1 MKLTSLAVLSLLAAL
16 ACPIF
21 ATDFIVDRVN
31 KEDVIASEFFFDS
44 GKGSYWEYPPTGDP
58 KAYNDFKT
66 VWESNAKVNGVSD
79 MSFLGD
85 WGKIGDT
92 RGTVNQA
99 GITYATAYGIDEY
112 AVSQLVGTAN
122 GISNDG
128 SMCWAHAAANVLQY
142 WQSYYG
148 VFSTNKPNLQLG
160 YAVKD
165 KDTAIALGGTQSL
178 KLTKW
183 FYTAGKNGGGDVC
196 RAMLSYIGNSSA
208 CMYNNQTAGTFADCY
223 GAASGYEIYQAGS
236 AKSQSFEAKG
246 NNDVFTLQGNTLSE
260 KLTSLTLQAL
270 DCEIRD
276 GQVVQRSYGNIAE
289 FAIYPS
295 DFSFTAHS
303 LTLYGFG
310 IDDTGLIDKLYYA
323 DSNDQRFQLQTYY
336 IKLGKHGDKEHLF
349 LYDSPD
355 QETSVTYFT
364 SLSFIRTPS
373 NLKEKG
379 RQYWDGDLEWS
390 GTGEN
395 GSTWKQGAGMGS
407 NAEALPDGKTG
418 WRVLVDGTYYDSY
431 FDENRNISFKDAGD
445 VTVEGKIRAGAIKIS
460 SGATKFLAADAD
472 SSIDGTGNV
481 TISDGASLEACL
493 NLGERAV
500 SVEGSGSFTYAAKE
514 AVKLAGLS
522 VADGAS
528 ATFKDK
534 GVYEISAVGT
544 LAGQISVKDAAEI
557 VYRASGDVNVAK
569 LSVAD
574 TASASFG
581 NGGKYQVEC
590 DATMGTISVQESSRL
605 TLTSSG
611 SDVIQLAGL
620 TISEGAM
627 LEASKIK
634 VTGAFRTRASEDMA
648 QVASAAVLLLGDAVG
663 TTATSDPVAILNA
676 DLDLSGANE
685 LTMESTVDMSGKT
698 LTLGGGTTKKLLNL
712 LQGVNG
718 TQNSNG
724 TYDVTLFKNVGG
736 VSDLSS
742 DSVNAATLFTSDNL
756 TSSST
761 LVYDSDAKT
770 IVLTSVTFD
779 APEPTTATLTLLG
792 LMGLCARRR
801 RQK

>member
-92 RGTVNQA
+92 RGTVKQA

-295 DFSFTAHS
+295 DSSFTAHS

-445 VTVEGKIRAGAIKIS
+445 VTVEGKIHAGAIKIS
-460 SGATKFLAADAD
+460 SGATKFLAANAD

-514 AVKLAGLS
+514 TVKLAGLS

-620 TISEGAM
+620 TISEGSV
-627 LEASKIK
+627 LETSKIK

-663 TTATSDPVAILNA
+663 TTATSDPVATLNA
-676 DLDLSGANE
+676 DLDLSGASE

-698 LTLGGGTTKKLLNL
+698 LTLGRGTTQKLLNL

-724 TYDVTLFKNVGG
+724 TYDVTLFKNVGSVEG
-736 VSDLSS
+736 LSS
-742 DSVNAATLFTSDNL
+742 ASVDADTLFTSNNL

-770 IVLTSVTFD
+770 IVLTNVTFD
-779 APEPTTATLTLLG
+779 TPEPTTATLALLG